1 MSAAKRLCYKYIRY
15 VTQEVMLNRKLYD
28 AVGAKLLLTSCT
40 PEKVWTGSTHRV
52 SFGTLNNRLITAS
65 QEFLRCL

>member
-1 MSAAKRLCYKYIRY
+1 MSAAKSLCYKYIRY

-40 PEKVWTGSTHRV
+40 PEKV
-52 SFGTLNNRLITAS
+52 
-65 QEFLRCL
+65 